1 MDGDSLTFSV
11 SDPATHGSLGDVTP
25 TGTTSATVVYTPN
38 ANYLG
43 PDAFTFEASDGLSNS
58 TSTVALLVND
68 ERFARI
74 PGLLE
79 TPGGPD
85 GYKDNLK
92 RLRMMQAR

>member
-1 MDGDSLTFSV
+1 MNDSKFPLASRR
-11 SDPATHGSLGDVTP
+11 DRHEHIGKGAIGR
-25 TGTTSATVVYTPN
+25 A
-38 ANYLG
+38 
-43 PDAFTFEASDGLSNS
+43 AFRR
-58 TSTVALLVND
+58 LVND

-79 TPGGPD
+79 TPGGPN